1 MYTYNAEL
9 IRVIDGDTIE
19 AMVDLGFHTWHK
31 VTVRLYG
38 INAPESRTK
47 DLEEKERGLAAKK
60 RLTQLLKDGKFLLES
75 HGIGKYGRCLGDIYI
90 QEDSSE
96 VNVNYRLIEEG
107 HAELYED

>member
-19 AMVDLGFHTWHK
+19 AMVDLGFHTWRK

-38 INAPESRTK
+38 INAPESRTR

-60 RLTQLLKDGKFLLES
+60 RLTELLKDGKFLLES
-75 HGIGKYGRCLGDIYI
+75 HGIGKYGRCLGIIYV
-90 QEDSSE
+90 EEFE
-96 VNVNYRLIEEG
+96 VNLNYLLIEEG
-107 HAELYED
+107 HAELYEE

>member
-38 INAPESRTK
+38 INTPETRTR
-47 DLEEKERGLAAKK
+47 DLKEKERGLAAKK
-60 RLTQLLKDGKFLLES
+60 RLIELLKDGKFMLES
-75 HGIGKYGRCLGDIYI
+75 QGIGKYGRCLGVIYV
-90 QEDSSE
+90 EDFE
-96 VNVNYRLIEEG
+96 VNLNRMLVQEG
-107 HAELYED
+107 HAEIYND